1 MAAITMEGY
10 TPPMI
15 GTSQFMNFYITAWP
29 SWGAAALA
37 GGMVLGILALLFGS
51 WRLRVAG
58 SRQATRSGALLATVV
73 AGLMV
78 SACSAPEP
86 AVLVVGGDTCE
97 FCGMLVSDPR
107 FAAQVVTDKGKT
119 YMFDA
124 IECFV
129 AFLAEEVVPAE
140 QIHSTWVVNFD
151 QPDQWLPA
159 AEAYYLQAIDLHSP
173 MGANLLAFRTQA
185 ALDAVKSEV
194 RGMQRRY
201 ADLPALVIETGLID
215 RVHAKNEAGG
225 MHMVNE
231 PPTMDEDAEMGSPAG
246 Q

>member
-1 MAAITMEGY
+1 
-10 TPPMI
+10 
-15 GTSQFMNFYITAWP
+15 
-29 SWGAAALA
+29 
-37 GGMVLGILALLFGS
+37 
-51 WRLRVAG
+51 
-58 SRQATRSGALLATVV
+58 
-73 AGLMV
+73 
-78 SACSAPEP
+78 
-86 AVLVVGGDTCE
+86 
-97 FCGMLVSDPR
+97 
-107 FAAQVVTDKGKT
+107 
-119 YMFDA
+119 
-124 IECFV
+124 
-129 AFLAEEVVPAE
+129 
-140 QIHSTWVVNFD
+140 
-151 QPDQWLPA
+151 
-159 AEAYYLQAIDLHSP
+159 LQAIDLHSP